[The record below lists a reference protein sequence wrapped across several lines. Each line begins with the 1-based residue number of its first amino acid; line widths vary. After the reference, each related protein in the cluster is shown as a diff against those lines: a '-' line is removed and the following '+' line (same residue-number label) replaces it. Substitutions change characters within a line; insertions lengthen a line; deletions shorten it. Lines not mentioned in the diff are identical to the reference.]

1 MNIVARELRA
11 GLKSMLTWC
20 GIFTV
25 LVIVYMTEF
34 KAYAY
39 NEDMLAILDG
49 MPEQLMDVFKM
60 NSFNLTTLTGFYG
73 ILFTYF
79 ALMLSIQAIL
89 KGNSII
95 SKEERDKT
103 VEFAL
108 VMPVRRSR
116 IITAKTVAAVVN
128 CMVILGFLYG
138 MIVIT
143 AQQYMPEEGFTE
155 FLWLLILS
163 TFIMQMVFMSIGIL
177 LGCVNKR
184 YKRGGYIGLGII
196 ITTYLLSIVTD
207 LSDKFDFFKY
217 ITPFKYFDTL
227 AIKTDMKLSLLYV
240 AISIAIVAVS
250 LAAGYITY
258 RRRDLYI

>member
-1 MNIVARELRA
+1 
-11 GLKSMLTWC
+11 
-20 GIFTV
+20 
-25 LVIVYMTEF
+25 
-34 KAYAY
+34 
-39 NEDMLAILDG
+39 
-49 MPEQLMDVFKM
+49 
-60 NSFNLTTLTGFYG
+60 
-73 ILFTYF
+73 
-79 ALMLSIQAIL
+79 
-89 KGNSII
+89 
-95 SKEERDKT
+95 
-103 VEFAL
+103 
-108 VMPVRRSR
+108 
-116 IITAKTVAAVVN
+116 
-128 CMVILGFLYG
+128 
-138 MIVIT
+138 
-143 AQQYMPEEGFTE
+143 MPEEGFIE

-227 AIKTDMKLSLLYV
+227 AIKTDMELSLLYV
-240 AISIAIVAVS
+240 VISIAIVAVS